1 MNCFESE
8 SGVVGFTKAQAPH
21 LFAEAMR
28 IRTDVFVL
36 EQLVPAE
43 HELDALDEVAIHFLL
58 PSAEEPGCYI
68 ATGRLFSLSPV
79 GEESKPAGKDSK
91 MVKIGR
97 MAVLASGR
105 GQGAGRRLMLAMLE
119 YAHQKGFQLA
129 VLDAQVQAQGFYG
142 QLGFKAEGETF
153 WDEGIL
159 HIKMRRSLTD
169 TSLAQALKGVNE
181 SGR

>member
-1 MNCFESE
+1 MNCFESKE
-8 SGVVGFTKAQAPH
+8 GVVGFRKAQAPD

-43 HELDALDEVAIHFLL
+43 HELDALDEEAIHFLL
-58 PSAEEPGCYI
+58 PSSGQPARYI
-68 ATGRLFSLSPV
+68 ATGRLFAAPSV
-79 GEESKPAGKDSK
+79 GEGLKAVK
-91 MVKIGR
+91 MGR

-105 GQGAGRRLMLAMLE
+105 GQGAGRRLMLAMME
-119 YAHQKGFQLA
+119 YAHKQGFQLA

-142 QLGFKAEGETF
+142 QLGFEAEGETF

-159 HIKMRRSLTD
+159 HIKMHRSLTD
-169 TSLAQALKGVNE
+169 TTISQFLEGVNK
-181 SGR
+181 SGS